1 MLEDKLRLPQ
11 NDQGSSLLKV
21 RSGTQLYN
29 SRSIQ
34 LYINRNLGKRRLF
47 RSMKPLIQLVD
58 HMYWCLIS
66 GPWLSFPE
74 NNTNINSATCR
85 ITKIVFKFVFHIV
98 WSVIREKSTAVAHS
112 YCPTSWKNQWLAQ
125 SKGKQMKCLLNHWTF
140 SQKKKREKGINKV
153 SIWVKYSYPCGLL

>member
-1 MLEDKLRLPQ
+1 MLEDKLRPPQ
-11 NDQGSSLLKV
+11 NDQGSSWLKV

-47 RSMKPLIQLVD
+47 RSMKSLIQLVD

-66 GPWLSFPE
+66 GPRLSFPE
-74 NNTNINSATCR
+74 NNMNINSATCR

-98 WSVIREKSTAVAHS
+98 WSVVREKRTAVAHS
-112 YCPTSWKNQWLAQ
+112 YCPTSWKNQWLVQ
-125 SKGKQMKCLLNHWTF
+125 SKGKQMKCVSWTTEHTAKR
-140 SQKKKREKGINKV
+140 KKGKKE
-153 SIWVKYSYPCGLL
+153 